1 MKTSILFSSR
11 LRGGAA
17 AAALG
22 LVLGPLLAAYPLR
35 ADGLDVPIYEYG
47 GDDLPT
53 CATSVVAGLKAD
65 GDGFLAV
72 RSGPGSNY
80 REIGRLRNGDK
91 VFTFDHKGK
100 WFGVVYGGSQPSCTS
115 PDKKRLL
122 PYRGKKGWIHSNWL
136 ADLAG

>member
-1 MKTSILFSSR
+1 MKASILFSPG
-11 LRGGAA
+11 LNVGAVA
-17 AAALG
+17 VALG
-22 LVLGPLLAAYPLR
+22 LVLGLALAAQPVR

-47 GDDLPT
+47 GDGLPT

-80 REIGRLRNGDK
+80 REIDRLRNGDK
-91 VFTFDHKGK
+91 VFTFDQNGK
-100 WFGVVYGGSQPSCTS
+100 WFGVVYGGSQPGCTS